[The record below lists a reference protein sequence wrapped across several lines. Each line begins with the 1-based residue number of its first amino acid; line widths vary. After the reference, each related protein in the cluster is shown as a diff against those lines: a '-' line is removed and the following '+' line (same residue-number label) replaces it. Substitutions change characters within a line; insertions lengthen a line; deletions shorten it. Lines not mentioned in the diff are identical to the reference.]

1 LVVFVFFVDYCNFK
15 NHSMDFMNNNNSSG
29 PAGGPYKKG
38 DLIGQRYA
46 VYGVLGRGGFGIVY
60 LVRKTDTQAIY
71 ALKTFRDDK
80 MADPLV
86 RERFLREA
94 QVWVDLGRHPY
105 LVRAHFVDEIDFR
118 LWLAMEFIPA
128 GEDRLNSLEHYLR
141 HQPPD
146 LPQSLRWSI
155 QFCRGMEYAYSR
167 GVRSHRDIKPAN
179 ILIDRQLQ
187 VKISDFGLANLASD
201 VRMMGEGGMGTP
213 AYMPPEQFLDANLCD
228 ERSDLYSFG
237 VVLYQMAAGGRLP
250 FLAPLPKTGS
260 PQEMAGFYREMFRL
274 HAKIAPAG
282 LDSPL
287 EPIVRRC
294 LEKRPD
300 RRYPSFGDLRAD
312 LEALL
317 LRTTG
322 ERIEPPTAR
331 EMDASDWNNKG
342 MSLDTLGLYAE
353 AGPCFEQALELDPTS
368 AVVWNNRANNL
379 RQLGRFAE
387 ADACYDRALALD
399 PSSAMAWNNKGGALL
414 VSGRDAE
421 SVACFEKAI
430 ERRPSYA
437 LAWHNRG
444 FALNHL
450 GRFEEAAGV
459 FDRALELN
467 PRSVF
472 SWYQKGNALRSLG
485 REAEAAA
492 CYAGAVELDP
502 QFALSALRHF
512 DHALE
517 LNPRDAAAWY
527 DKAEAEERLLRKGA
541 AADSYRHYLELSA
554 DPNAPQ
560 AELARRRVRELER

>member
-1 LVVFVFFVDYCNFK
+1 MSDK
-15 NHSMDFMNNNNSSG
+15 PSPG
-29 PAGGPYKKG
+29 PSRAANTQYKKG

-46 VYGVLGRGGFGIVY
+46 VYGVLGQGGFGIVY
-60 LVRKTDTQAIY
+60 LVRKTDTKAVY
-71 ALKTFRDDK
+71 ALKTFRDDR
-80 MADPLV
+80 MADPEI
-86 RERFLREA
+86 RDRFRREA
-94 QVWVDLGRHPY
+94 QVWVDLGRHSY
-105 LVRAHFVDEIDFR
+105 LVRAYFVDEIDFR
-118 LWLAMEFIPA
+118 LFLAMEFIPP
-128 GEDRLNSLEHYLR
+128 GEDRLNSLERYLR
-141 HQPPD
+141 HQPPE

-179 ILIDRQLQ
+179 ILIDRQLL

-201 VRMMGEGGMGTP
+201 ARVMGEGGMGTP

-237 VVLYQMAAGGRLP
+237 VVLYQMATGGRLP

-260 PQEMAGFYREMFRL
+260 PQELAGYYREMFRL

-287 EPIVRRC
+287 DPILRRS

-300 RRYPSFGDLRAD
+300 RRYPTFGELRAD

-317 LRTTG
+317 LKTTG

-342 MSLDTLGLYAE
+342 MSLDSLGLYAE

-368 AVVWNNRANNL
+368 AVLWNNRANNL
-379 RQLGRFAE
+379 RQLGRYAE
-387 ADACYDRALALD
+387 AAACYDKALELE
-399 PSSAMAWNNKGGALL
+399 PHSAMVWNNKGAALL
-414 VSGRDAE
+414 AASYFAD
-421 SVACFEKAI
+421 SLTCFEQAI
-430 ERRPSYA
+430 TWKPKYA
-437 LAWHNRG
+437 IAWHNRG
-444 FALNHL
+444 FALNSL
-450 GRFEEAAGV
+450 GRFEEAIPC
-459 FDRALELN
+459 FDGALEFN

-472 SWYQKGNALRSLG
+472 SWYQKGNAMRSLG

-502 QFALSALRHF
+502 QYALSALRHF

-527 DKAEAEERLLRKGA
+527 DKAEAEERLLRKRA
-541 AADSYRHYLELSA
+541 AADSYRHYLDLSA
-554 DPNAPQ
+554 DPKAPQ
-560 AELARRRVRELER
+560 TELARQRMRELER